1 MYVIRVRSIT
11 NASIRASES
20 RRTFTSSDRKQ
31 WGEGRICPEEKNPET
46 LCILKAQRKFH
57 RPETYLQPCYLKWAA
72 GHTTLSLEFSTA
84 CSTCTER
91 IPADEAASAWHS
103 RQKHSVETPDV
114 PTDVRSRATSAFSQ
128 NQRFVRWNL
137 NWLKCCCDLFR
148 GNLEVF
154 V

>member
-1 MYVIRVRSIT
+1 MRSIT

-72 GHTTLSLEFSTA
+72 GHTTLSLEFSLHA
-84 CSTCTER
+84 VHAQREYQLMKR
-91 IPADEAASAWHS
+91 PLHDIPGRNALWKHPTFQQTSGRGQHPHSA
-103 RQKHSVETPDV
+103 R
-114 PTDVRSRATSAFSQ
+114 TS
-128 NQRFVRWNL
+128 
-137 NWLKCCCDLFR
+137 DLY
-148 GNLEVF
+148 GGI
-154 V
+154 